1 MKIHLIRSQIQIM
14 IVSIIKKYN
23 KYIELK
29 ENKQEINNENNIQNQ
44 AQEQVDNKENEE
56 NNNEEKKEEEKK
68 EEEKNENNPENN
80 NENNNNEENKEEEQ
94 IMKILDSNRR
104 ITSDEVRE
112 TPILIIEEKD
122 CNLFNGEQIK
132 INAAGMIGGG
142 REVGDGLTIFG
153 SSANKEND
161 SINNN
166 EAPKLKADFILN
178 LKDKYSYPYIFMIYF
193 EKDTKSYYI
202 RPYSGKNNDNRIL
215 YIKLGKGYNLPLK
228 QKEII
233 SAGNIFF
240 QVTPVDNNHLEIVN
254 LSKQSLSL
262 VPKQTFDASSKKEV
276 TIGRNKDCDFS
287 FPNNKSFSRTQTTF
301 EYDEENQEWI
311 IMDGSR
317 VRSSTNGTWVFCT
330 HSFVIKDKM
339 IVEVMNNII
348 QISEESK
355 NE

>member
-1 MKIHLIRSQIQIM
+1 
-14 IVSIIKKYN
+14 
-23 KYIELK
+23 
-29 ENKQEINNENNIQNQ
+29 
-44 AQEQVDNKENEE
+44 
-56 NNNEEKKEEEKK
+56 
-68 EEEKNENNPENN
+68 
-80 NENNNNEENKEEEQ
+80 
-94 IMKILDSNRR
+94 MKILDSNRR
-104 ITSDEVRE
+104 ITSEEVKE
-112 TPILIIEEKD
+112 APILIIEEKD
-122 CNLFNGEQIK
+122 CNIFNGNQIR
-132 INAAGMIGGG
+132 INAAGMIGG

-153 SSANKEND
+153 SSANQEND
-161 SINNN
+161 SNNNN
-166 EAPKLKADFILN
+166 EVPKLKADFILN

-193 EKDTKSYYI
+193 DKETKSYYI

-215 YIKLGKGYNLPLK
+215 YIKLGNGYKLPLK

-254 LSKQSLSL
+254 LSRQSLSSQ
-262 VPKQTFDASSKKEV
+262 PKQTFDASSKKEV
-276 TIGRNKDCDFS
+276 TIGRNKDCDFP
-287 FPNNKSFSRTQTTF
+287 FPNNKSFSRIQTTF

-311 IMDGSR
+311 IIDGSN
-317 VRSSTNGTWVFCT
+317 VKSSTNGTWVFCT